1 MFIYIPDQETTTPPS
16 GSTNWG
22 DIGGDVEDQADL
34 IDLINSTV
42 GGLTESDVLMLLP
55 NINTQISQAIAQQ
68 ASPDLTALTELVNQK
83 IDQNDLQML
92 LPDVNTQ
99 IKQAIAALPIATS
112 TIDLTD
118 IWTYGGNY

>member
-22 DIGGDVEDQADL
+22 DIGGDIEDQADL

-55 NINTQISQAIAQQ
+55 NINTQI
-68 ASPDLTALTELVNQK
+68 
-83 IDQNDLQML
+83 
-92 LPDVNTQ
+92 
-99 IKQAIAALPIATS
+99 KQAIAALPASTS